1 MAFNINYIPI
11 NRAWY
16 IDHFSVYIIVL
27 LFEKKRETNINLVKI
42 QKKKNSLR
50 SILVYQRFNYWV
62 LFVTTV
68 VTID

>member
-1 MAFNINYIPI
+1 MQKDTLLHFNINYIPI

-42 QKKKNSLR
+42 QKKK
-50 SILVYQRFNYWV
+50 IL
-62 LFVTTV
+62 
-68 VTID
+68 